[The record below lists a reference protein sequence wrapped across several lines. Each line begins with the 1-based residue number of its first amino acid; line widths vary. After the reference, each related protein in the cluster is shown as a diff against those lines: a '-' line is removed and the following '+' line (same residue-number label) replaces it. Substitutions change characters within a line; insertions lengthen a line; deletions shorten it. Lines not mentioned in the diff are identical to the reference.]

1 MQLDLLQDGFV
12 AIPQAGIGQIQQ
24 RAGELHGFTKHEV
37 ERRINVGR
45 AQFFHALKCLD
56 PALCLTRLGGLS
68 LEAGDVA
75 FHVRGL
81 RLLLLVGLLLLGQ
94 TLGTGALEGCVTA
107 AVERD
112 FALIDVGDVVHHGI
126 EKIPVVGYQQQG
138 ARVAFEEVF
147 EPQNGIKVQ
156 VVGRFIEQ
164 QQIRR
169 THEGLRQVQAD
180 LARAEADED
189 GAAQARLHSELDSAD
204 GYTADA
210 RARKMLAGLG
220 FTNEQMD
227 RPVADFSGGWRM
239 RLNLAQALMCPSD
252 LLLLDE
258 PTNHLDLDAILWL
271 EDFLKNYPGTLLLIS
286 HDRDFLDAVVDNIAH
301 VDQRKITLYRGG
313 YSAFERARAERL
325 AQQQQAYEKQ
335 QAQRAHMES
344 YIARFKAQ
352 ATKARQAQSR
362 IKALERM
369 EELSAAHVDSPFDF
383 VFREAVK
390 LSSPLLDLSDARLGY
405 GDKTIL
411 EKVKLQLVPGA
422 RIGLLGPNGA
432 GKSTLIKNLAGE
444 LEPLSGRLARGETLV
459 VGYFAQHQLD
469 SLDSKASPL
478 LHMQRLAPTERE
490 QTLRDFL
497 GGFDFRGAR
506 IDEPVL
512 NFSGGEKARLALAL
526 IAWGRP
532 NLLLLDE
539 PTNHLDLEM
548 RLALTMALQEF
559 SGAVLVVSHDR
570 HLLKSTTDEFLLV
583 ADGKVQ
589 EFDGDLEDYARW
601 LADYRLRNA
610 PVSTTLVNPDKTDK
624 KAQRQAAA
632 ALRQQ
637 LAPHKREADK
647 LESELGKVNEKL
659 AKIETSLGDSA
670 VYEAARKDELRDL
683 LAEQA
688 KLKVL
693 ESQLEERW
701 MEALELLESM
711 QAELEALS

>member
-1 MQLDLLQDGFV
+1 MIRLQNLTLQRGPQRLLED
-12 AIPQAGIGQIQQ
+12 AELTLHAGHKAGLIGANGAGKSSLFALL
-24 RAGELHGFTKHEV
+24 RGELHPDSGDCFLPADWRIAHMRQEV
-37 ERRINVGR
+37 DTLERLAVDYV
-45 AQFFHALKCLD
+45 LD
-56 PALCLTRLGGLS
+56 
-68 LEAGDVA
+68 GD
-75 FHVRGL
+75 L
-81 RLLLLVGLLLLGQ
+81 R
-94 TLGTGALEGCVTA
+94 
-107 AVERD
+107 
-112 FALIDVGDVVHHGI
+112 
-126 EKIPVVGYQQQG
+126 
-138 ARVAFEEVF
+138 
-147 EPQNGIKVQ
+147 
-156 VVGRFIEQ
+156 
-164 QQIRR
+164 
-169 THEGLRQVQAD
+169 LRQVQHD
-180 LARAEADED
+180 LAAAEAAHD

-210 RARKMLAGLG
+210 RARKLLAGLG

-227 RPVADFSGGWRM
+227 RQVGDFSGGWRM

-258 PTNHLDLDAILWL
+258 PTNHLDLDAIIWL
-271 EDFLKNYPGTLLLIS
+271 EEWLKSYPGTLLLIS
-286 HDRDFLDAVVDNIAH
+286 HDRDFLDAVVDHVAH

-313 YSAFERARAERL
+313 YTAFERARAERL

-383 VFREAVK
+383 VFRESQK
-390 LSSPLLDLSDARLGY
+390 ISSPLIDLSDARLGY
-405 GDKTIL
+405 GEKTVL
-411 EKVKLQLVPGA
+411 EKVKLQLTPGA

-432 GKSTLIKNLAGE
+432 GKSTLIKNLSGE
-444 LEPLSGRLARGETLV
+444 LEPLAGRLTRGENTV

-478 LHMQRLAPTERE
+478 LHLQRLAPTERE

-570 HLLKSTTDEFLLV
+570 HLLKSTTDNFYLV
-583 ADGKVQ
+583 ADGKVE
-589 EFDGDLEDYARW
+589 EFDGDLEDYTRW
-601 LADYRLRNA
+601 LVEYRQRNA
-610 PVSTTLVNPDKTDK
+610 PVNNTPVNPDKTDK

-647 LESELGKVNEKL
+647 LEAELGKLHEKL
-659 AKIETSLGDSA
+659 AKIDASLGDSDI
-670 VYEAARKDELRDL
+670 YEPARKNDLRDL

-688 KLKVL
+688 RLKVR
-693 ESQLEERW
+693 EAELEEAW

>member
-1 MQLDLLQDGFV
+1 MIRLSNLTLQRGPQRLLED
-12 AIPQAGIGQIQQ
+12 AELTLHAGQKAGLIGANGAGKSSLFALL
-24 RAGELHGFTKHEV
+24 RGELTPDSGDCQLPGDWRIAHMRQEV
-37 ERRINVGR
+37 DT
-45 AQFFHALKCLD
+45 LD
-56 PALCLTRLGGLS
+56 RLAVDYVLD
-68 LEAGDVA
+68 GDI
-75 FHVRGL
+75 RL
-81 RLLLLVGLLLLGQ
+81 R
-94 TLGTGALEGCVTA
+94 
-107 AVERD
+107 
-112 FALIDVGDVVHHGI
+112 
-126 EKIPVVGYQQQG
+126 
-138 ARVAFEEVF
+138 
-147 EPQNGIKVQ
+147 KVQ
-156 VVGRFIEQ
+156 DE
-164 QQIRR
+164 
-169 THEGLRQVQAD
+169 
-180 LARAEADED
+180 LAAAEAAHDN
-189 GAAQARLHSELDSAD
+189 AALARLHIELDSAD

-210 RARKMLAGLG
+210 RARKLLAGLG
-220 FTNEQMD
+220 FSNEQMD
-227 RPVADFSGGWRM
+227 RRVGDFSGGWRM

-271 EDFLKNYPGTLLLIS
+271 EDWLKGYPGTLLLIS
-286 HDRDFLDAVVDNIAH
+286 HDRDFLDAVVDHVAH
-301 VDQRKITLYRGG
+301 VEQCKLTLYRGG

-335 QAQRAHMES
+335 QAQRAHMEK

-369 EELSAAHVDSPFDF
+369 EELTAAHVDSPFDF
-383 VFREAVK
+383 VFRESQK
-390 LSSPLLDLSDARLGY
+390 ISSPLLDLSEARLGY
-405 GDKTIL
+405 GEKTVL

-432 GKSTLIKNLAGE
+432 GKSTLIKNLSGE
-444 LEPLSGRLARGETLV
+444 LQPLAGRLVRGENTA

-478 LHMQRLAPTERE
+478 LHLQRLAPAERE

-497 GGFDFRGAR
+497 GGFDFRGDR
-506 IDEPVL
+506 CDEPVV

-526 IAWGRP
+526 IAWERP

-559 SGAVLVVSHDR
+559 SGAVVVVSHDR

-583 ADGKVQ
+583 ADGKM
-589 EFDGDLEDYARW
+589 EAFDGDLDDYARW
-601 LADYRLRNA
+601 LVEYRQRTA
-610 PVSTTLVNPDKTDK
+610 PVSNAPVNPDKTDK

-637 LAPHKREADK
+637 LAPHKRQAEKLEAD
-647 LESELGKVNEKL
+647 LGKVHTEL
-659 AKIETSLGDSA
+659 AKVEASLGDSG

-683 LAEQA
+683 LARQA
-688 KLKVL
+688 QLKGR
-693 ESQLEERW
+693 EAELEEAW
-701 MEALELLESM
+701 MEALEVLETM

>member
-1 MQLDLLQDGFV
+1 MIRLQNLTLQRGPQRLLED
-12 AIPQAGIGQIQQ
+12 AELTLHAGHKAGLIGANGAGKSSLFALI
-24 RAGELHGFTKHEV
+24 RGELHPDSGDCFLPADWRIAHMRQEIETL
-37 ERRINVGR
+37 ERLAVDYV
-45 AQFFHALKCLD
+45 LD
-56 PALCLTRLGGLS
+56 
-68 LEAGDVA
+68 GD
-75 FHVRGL
+75 L
-81 RLLLLVGLLLLGQ
+81 RL
-94 TLGTGALEGCVTA
+94 
-107 AVERD
+107 R
-112 FALIDVGDVVHHGI
+112 
-126 EKIPVVGYQQQG
+126 
-138 ARVAFEEVF
+138 EV
-147 EPQNGIKVQ
+147 Q
-156 VVGRFIEQ
+156 R
-164 QQIRR
+164 
-169 THEGLRQVQAD
+169 D
-180 LARAEADED
+180 LAAAEAAHD

-210 RARKMLAGLG
+210 RARKLLAGLG

-227 RPVADFSGGWRM
+227 RQVGDFSGGWRM

-258 PTNHLDLDAILWL
+258 PTNHLDLDAIIWL
-271 EDFLKNYPGTLLLIS
+271 EEWLKSYPGTLLLIS
-286 HDRDFLDAVVDNIAH
+286 HDRDFLDEVVDHVAH

-313 YSAFERARAERL
+313 YTAFERARAERL

-383 VFREAVK
+383 VFRESSK
-390 LSSPLLDLSDARLGY
+390 ISSPLIDLSDARLGY

-411 EKVKLQLVPGA
+411 EKVKLQLTPGA

-444 LEPLSGRLARGETLV
+444 LSPIAGRLTRGENTV

-526 IAWGRP
+526 IAWERP

-570 HLLKSTTDEFLLV
+570 HLLKSTTDNFYLV
-583 ADGKVQ
+583 ADGKVE

-601 LADYRLRNA
+601 LVEYRQRNA
-610 PVSTTLVNPDKTDK
+610 PVSNTPVNPDKTDK

-647 LESELGKVNEKL
+647 LEAELGKLHEKL
-659 AKIETSLGDSA
+659 AKVDARLGDSDI
-670 VYEAARKDELRDL
+670 YEPARKNELRDL

-688 KLKVL
+688 KLKVR
-693 ESQLEERW
+693 EGELEEAW
-701 MEALELLESM
+701 MEALETLESM

>member
-1 MQLDLLQDGFV
+1 MIRLQNLTLQRGPQRLLED
-12 AIPQAGIGQIQQ
+12 AELTLHAGHKAGLIGANGAGKSSLFALI
-24 RAGELHGFTKHEV
+24 RGELHPDSGDCFLPADWRIAHMRQEIETL
-37 ERRINVGR
+37 ERIAVDYV
-45 AQFFHALKCLD
+45 LD
-56 PALCLTRLGGLS
+56 
-68 LEAGDVA
+68 GD
-75 FHVRGL
+75 L
-81 RLLLLVGLLLLGQ
+81 RL
-94 TLGTGALEGCVTA
+94 
-107 AVERD
+107 R
-112 FALIDVGDVVHHGI
+112 
-126 EKIPVVGYQQQG
+126 
-138 ARVAFEEVF
+138 EV
-147 EPQNGIKVQ
+147 Q
-156 VVGRFIEQ
+156 
-164 QQIRR
+164 
-169 THEGLRQVQAD
+169 HD
-180 LARAEADED
+180 LAAAEAAHD

-210 RARKMLAGLG
+210 RARKLLAGLG

-227 RPVADFSGGWRM
+227 RQVGDFSGGWRM

-258 PTNHLDLDAILWL
+258 PTNHLDLDAIIWL
-271 EDFLKNYPGTLLLIS
+271 EEWLKSYPGTLMLIS
-286 HDRDFLDAVVDNIAH
+286 HDRDFLDAVVDHVAH

-383 VFREAVK
+383 VFRESTK
-390 LSSPLLDLSDARLGY
+390 ISSPLIDLSDARLGY
-405 GDKTIL
+405 GDKAVL
-411 EKVKLQLVPGA
+411 EKVKLQLTPGA

-444 LEPLSGRLARGETLV
+444 LEPLAGRLTRGENTV

-478 LHMQRLAPTERE
+478 LHLQRLAPTERE

-526 IAWGRP
+526 IAWDRP

-570 HLLKSTTDEFLLV
+570 HLLKSTTDNFYLV
-583 ADGKVQ
+583 ADGKVE

-601 LADYRLRNA
+601 LVEYRQRNA
-610 PVSTTLVNPDKTDK
+610 PVSNTPVNPDKTDK

-647 LESELGKVNEKL
+647 LEAELGKLHEKL
-659 AKIETSLGDSA
+659 AKIDTSLGDSDI
-670 VYEAARKDELRDL
+670 YEPMRKNDLRDL

-688 KLKVL
+688 KLKVR
-693 ESQLEERW
+693 EAELEEAW

>member
-1 MQLDLLQDGFV
+1 MIRLQNLTLQRGPQRLLED
-12 AIPQAGIGQIQQ
+12 AELTLHAGHKAGLIGANGAGKSSLFALL
-24 RAGELHGFTKHEV
+24 RGELHPDSGDCFLPADWRIAHMRQEV
-37 ERRINVGR
+37 DT
-45 AQFFHALKCLD
+45 LD
-56 PALCLTRLGGLS
+56 RLAVDYVLD
-68 LEAGDVA
+68 GD
-75 FHVRGL
+75 
-81 RLLLLVGLLLLGQ
+81 
-94 TLGTGALEGCVTA
+94 
-107 AVERD
+107 
-112 FALIDVGDVVHHGI
+112 
-126 EKIPVVGYQQQG
+126 
-138 ARVAFEEVF
+138 
-147 EPQNGIKVQ
+147 
-156 VVGRFIEQ
+156 
-164 QQIRR
+164 IR
-169 THEGLRQVQAD
+169 LRQVQHD
-180 LARAEADED
+180 LAAAEVAHD
-189 GAAQARLHSELDSAD
+189 GAAQARLHAELDSAD

-210 RARKMLAGLG
+210 RARKLLAGLG

-227 RPVADFSGGWRM
+227 RPVGDFSGGWRM

-258 PTNHLDLDAILWL
+258 PTNHLDLDAIIWL
-271 EDFLKNYPGTLLLIS
+271 EEWLKSYPGTLLLIS
-286 HDRDFLDAVVDNIAH
+286 HDRDFLDEVVDHVAH

-383 VFREAVK
+383 TFRESHK
-390 LSSPLLDLSDARLGY
+390 ISSPLLDLSDARLGY
-405 GDKTIL
+405 GEKTIL
-411 EKVKLQLVPGA
+411 EKVKLQLTPGA

-444 LEPLSGRLARGETLV
+444 LSPLAGRMTRGENTV

-469 SLDSKASPL
+469 SLDAKASPL
-478 LHMQRLAPTERE
+478 LHLQRLAPTERE

-526 IAWGRP
+526 IAWERP

-570 HLLKSTTDEFLLV
+570 HLLKSTTDNFYLV
-583 ADGKVQ
+583 ADGKVE

-601 LADYRLRNA
+601 LVEYRQRNA
-610 PVSTTLVNPDKTDK
+610 PVSNTPVNADKTDK

-647 LESELGKVNEKL
+647 LEAELGKLHEQL
-659 AKIETSLGDSA
+659 AKIEASLGDSA
-670 VYEAARKDELRDL
+670 VYEADRKDELRDL
-683 LAEQA
+683 LADQA
-688 KLKVL
+688 RLKVR
-693 ESQLEERW
+693 EAELEEAW
-701 MEALELLESM
+701 MEALEVLESM

>member
-1 MQLDLLQDGFV
+1 MIRLSNLTLQRGPQRLLEG
-12 AIPQAGIGQIQQ
+12 AELTLHAGHKAGLIGANGAGKSSLFALL
-24 RAGELHGFTKHEV
+24 RGELTPDSGDCQLPADWRIAHMRQEV
-37 ERRINVGR
+37 DT
-45 AQFFHALKCLD
+45 LD
-56 PALCLTRLGGLS
+56 S
-68 LEAGDVA
+68 LAVDYVLDGD
-75 FHVRGL
+75 L
-81 RLLLLVGLLLLGQ
+81 RL
-94 TLGTGALEGCVTA
+94 
-107 AVERD
+107 R
-112 FALIDVGDVVHHGI
+112 
-126 EKIPVVGYQQQG
+126 K
-138 ARVAFEEVF
+138 
-147 EPQNGIKVQ
+147 
-156 VVGRFIEQ
+156 
-164 QQIRR
+164 
-169 THEGLRQVQAD
+169 VQAD
-180 LARAEADED
+180 LAAAEAAHD
-189 GAAQARLHSELDSAD
+189 GTALARLHIELDSAD

-210 RARKMLAGLG
+210 RARKLLAGLG

-227 RPVADFSGGWRM
+227 RRVGDFSGGWRM

-271 EDFLKNYPGTLLLIS
+271 EDWLKSYPGTLLLIS
-286 HDRDFLDAVVDNIAH
+286 HDRDFLDAVVDHVAH
-301 VDQRKITLYRGG
+301 VEQCKLTLYRGG
-313 YSAFERARAERL
+313 YTAFERTRAERL

-335 QAQRAHMES
+335 QAQRAHMEK

-383 VFREAVK
+383 VFRESEK
-390 LSSPLLDLSDARLGY
+390 ISSPLLDLSEGRLGY

-411 EKVKLQLVPGA
+411 EKVKLQLTPGA

-444 LEPLSGRLARGETLV
+444 LEPLSGRLVRGENLS

-469 SLDSKASPL
+469 SLDNKASPL
-478 LHMQRLAPTERE
+478 LHLQRLAPTERE

-497 GGFDFRGAR
+497 GGFDFRGNR

-526 IAWGRP
+526 IAWERP

-570 HLLKSTTDEFLLV
+570 HLLKSTTDDFLLV
-583 ADGKVQ
+583 ADGKV
-589 EFDGDLEDYARW
+589 ETFDGDLDDYSRW
-601 LADYRLRNA
+601 LVEYRQRNA
-610 PVSTTLVNPDKTDK
+610 PVSTAPVNADKTDK

-647 LESELGKVNEKL
+647 LERELGTLHEQL
-659 AKIETSLGDSA
+659 AKVDASLGDSA
-670 VYEAARKDELRDL
+670 LYEAARKDELRDL
-683 LAEQA
+683 LAQQA
-688 KLKVL
+688 KLKVR
-693 ESQLEERW
+693 EAELEEAW
-701 MEALELLESM
+701 MAALEELETM

>member
-1 MQLDLLQDGFV
+1 MIRLQSLTLQRG
-12 AIPQAGIGQIQQ
+12 PQ
-24 RAGELHGFTKHEV
+24 
-37 ERRINVGR
+37 
-45 AQFFHALKCLD
+45 
-56 PALCLTRLGGLS
+56 
-68 LEAGDVA
+68 
-75 FHVRGL
+75 
-81 RLLLLVGLLLLGQ
+81 RLLEDAELTLHAGQKAGLIGANGAGKSSLFALLLGELTPDSGDCLLPADWRIAHMRQ
-94 TLGTGALEGCVTA
+94 EIDTLDRI
-107 AVERD
+107 AVD
-112 FALIDVGDVVHHGI
+112 YVLDGD
-126 EKIPVVGYQQQG
+126 Q
-138 ARVAFEEVF
+138 RLREV
-147 EPQNGIKVQ
+147 Q
-156 VVGRFIEQ
+156 R
-164 QQIRR
+164 
-169 THEGLRQVQAD
+169 L
-180 LARAEADED
+180 LAKAEADQD
-189 GAAQARLHSELDSAD
+189 GAAQARMHSELDSAD

-210 RARKMLAGLG
+210 RARKLLAGLG

-227 RPVADFSGGWRM
+227 KPVADFSGGWRM

-271 EDFLKNYPGTLLLIS
+271 EDWLKSYPGTLLLIS
-286 HDRDFLDAVVDNIAH
+286 HDRDFLDAVVDHVAH
-301 VDQRKITLYRGG
+301 VEQRKITLYRGG

-335 QAQRAHMES
+335 QAQRAHMEKF
-344 YIARFKAQ
+344 ITRFKAQ
-352 ATKARQAQSR
+352 ATKAKQAQSR

-383 VFREAVK
+383 TFRESTK
-390 LSSPLLDLSDARLGY
+390 ISSPLLDLSDARLGY
-405 GDKTIL
+405 GDRAVL
-411 EKVKLQLVPGA
+411 EKVKLQLTPGA

-432 GKSTLIKNLAGE
+432 GKSTLIKNLSGE
-444 LEPLSGRLARGETLV
+444 LEPLSGRLVRGENTV

-478 LHMQRLAPTERE
+478 LHLQRIAPTERE

-506 IDEPVL
+506 LDEPVL

-526 IAWGRP
+526 IAWDRP

-570 HLLKSTTDEFLLV
+570 HLLKSTTDDFLLV
-583 ADGKVQ
+583 ADGRVQ

-601 LADYRLRNA
+601 LVDYRLRNA
-610 PVSTTLVNPDKTDK
+610 PVSNTPLNVDKTDK
-624 KAQRQAAA
+624 KAQRQQAA

-637 LAPHKREADK
+637 LAPHKKQADK
-647 LESELGKVNEKL
+647 LERDLGLLHEKL
-659 AKIETSLGDSA
+659 AKVEAALADSA
-670 VYEAARKDELRDL
+670 NYEAANKDKLRDL

-688 KLKVL
+688 KLKVS
-693 ESQLEERW
+693 ESDLEEAW

>member
-1 MQLDLLQDGFV
+1 MIRLQNLTLQRGPQRLLED
-12 AIPQAGIGQIQQ
+12 AELTLHAGHKAGLIGANGAGKSSLFALI
-24 RAGELHGFTKHEV
+24 RGELHPDSGDCFLPADWRIAHMRQEIETL
-37 ERRINVGR
+37 ERIAVDYV
-45 AQFFHALKCLD
+45 LD
-56 PALCLTRLGGLS
+56 
-68 LEAGDVA
+68 GD
-75 FHVRGL
+75 L
-81 RLLLLVGLLLLGQ
+81 RL
-94 TLGTGALEGCVTA
+94 
-107 AVERD
+107 R
-112 FALIDVGDVVHHGI
+112 
-126 EKIPVVGYQQQG
+126 
-138 ARVAFEEVF
+138 EV
-147 EPQNGIKVQ
+147 Q
-156 VVGRFIEQ
+156 
-164 QQIRR
+164 
-169 THEGLRQVQAD
+169 HD
-180 LARAEADED
+180 LAAAEAAHD

-210 RARKMLAGLG
+210 RARKLLAGLG

-227 RPVADFSGGWRM
+227 RQVGDFSGGWRM

-258 PTNHLDLDAILWL
+258 PTNHLDLDAIIWL
-271 EDFLKNYPGTLLLIS
+271 EEWLKSYPGTLLLIS
-286 HDRDFLDAVVDNIAH
+286 HDRDFLDAVVDHVAH

-313 YSAFERARAERL
+313 YTAFERARAERL

-383 VFREAVK
+383 VFRESTK
-390 LSSPLLDLSDARLGY
+390 ISSPLIDLSDARLGY
-405 GDKTIL
+405 GEKTVL
-411 EKVKLQLVPGA
+411 EKVKLQLTPGA

-444 LEPLSGRLARGETLV
+444 LEPLAGRLTRGENTV

-478 LHMQRLAPTERE
+478 LHLQRLAPTERE

-526 IAWGRP
+526 IAWDRP

-559 SGAVLVVSHDR
+559 TGAVLVVSHDR
-570 HLLKSTTDEFLLV
+570 HLLKSTTDNFYLV
-583 ADGKVQ
+583 ADGKVE
-589 EFDGDLEDYARW
+589 EFDGDLDDYTRW
-601 LADYRLRNA
+601 LVEYRQRNA
-610 PVSTTLVNPDKTDK
+610 PVSNTPVNPDKTDK

-647 LESELGKVNEKL
+647 LEAELGKLHEKL
-659 AKIETSLGDSA
+659 AKIDVSLGDSDI
-670 VYEAARKDELRDL
+670 YEPARKNDLRDL

-688 KLKVL
+688 KLKVR
-693 ESQLEERW
+693 EAELEESW

>member
-1 MQLDLLQDGFV
+1 MIRLSNLTLQRGPQRLLEG
-12 AIPQAGIGQIQQ
+12 AELTLHAGQKAGLIGANGAGKSSLFALL
-24 RAGELHGFTKHEV
+24 RGELTPDSGDCQLPGDWRIAHMRQEV
-37 ERRINVGR
+37 DT
-45 AQFFHALKCLD
+45 LD
-56 PALCLTRLGGLS
+56 RLAVDYVLD
-68 LEAGDVA
+68 GDI
-75 FHVRGL
+75 RL
-81 RLLLLVGLLLLGQ
+81 R
-94 TLGTGALEGCVTA
+94 
-107 AVERD
+107 
-112 FALIDVGDVVHHGI
+112 
-126 EKIPVVGYQQQG
+126 
-138 ARVAFEEVF
+138 
-147 EPQNGIKVQ
+147 KVQ
-156 VVGRFIEQ
+156 DE
-164 QQIRR
+164 
-169 THEGLRQVQAD
+169 
-180 LARAEADED
+180 LAAAEAAHDN
-189 GAAQARLHSELDSAD
+189 AALARLHVELDSAD

-210 RARKMLAGLG
+210 RARKLLAGLG
-220 FTNEQMD
+220 FSNEQMD
-227 RPVADFSGGWRM
+227 RRVGDFSGGWRM

-271 EDFLKNYPGTLLLIS
+271 EDWLKGYPGTLLLIS
-286 HDRDFLDAVVDNIAH
+286 HDRDFLDAVVDHVAH
-301 VDQRKITLYRGG
+301 VEQCKLTLYRGG
-313 YSAFERARAERL
+313 YTAFERARAERL

-335 QAQRAHMES
+335 QAQRAHMEK

-369 EELSAAHVDSPFDF
+369 EELTAAHVDSPFDF
-383 VFREAVK
+383 VFRESQK
-390 LSSPLLDLSDARLGY
+390 ISSPLLDLSEARLGY
-405 GDKTIL
+405 GEKTVL

-432 GKSTLIKNLAGE
+432 GKSTLIKNLSGE
-444 LEPLSGRLARGETLV
+444 LQPLAGRLVRGENTA

-478 LHMQRLAPTERE
+478 LHLQRLAPSERE

-497 GGFDFRGAR
+497 GGFDFRGDR
-506 IDEPVL
+506 CDEPVV

-526 IAWGRP
+526 IAWERP

-559 SGAVLVVSHDR
+559 SGAVVVVSHDR

-583 ADGKVQ
+583 ADGKVS
-589 EFDGDLEDYARW
+589 EFEGDLDDYARW
-601 LADYRLRNA
+601 LVDYRQRNA
-610 PVSTTLVNPDKTDK
+610 PVSNTPVNPDKTDK

-637 LAPHKREADK
+637 LAPHKRQADK
-647 LESELGKVNEKL
+647 LEAELSKLHADL
-659 AKIETSLGDSA
+659 AKVEASLGDSG

-683 LAEQA
+683 LARQA
-688 KLKVL
+688 QLKTR
-693 ESQLEERW
+693 EAELEEAW
-701 MEALELLESM
+701 MEALEVLETM

>member
-1 MQLDLLQDGFV
+1 MIRLSNLTLQRGPQRLLEG
-12 AIPQAGIGQIQQ
+12 AELTLHAGQKAGLIGANGAGKSSLFALL
-24 RAGELHGFTKHEV
+24 RGELTPDSGECQLPGDWRIAHMRQEV
-37 ERRINVGR
+37 DT
-45 AQFFHALKCLD
+45 LD
-56 PALCLTRLGGLS
+56 RLAVDYVLD
-68 LEAGDVA
+68 GDV
-75 FHVRGL
+75 RL
-81 RLLLLVGLLLLGQ
+81 R
-94 TLGTGALEGCVTA
+94 E
-107 AVERD
+107 
-112 FALIDVGDVVHHGI
+112 
-126 EKIPVVGYQQQG
+126 
-138 ARVAFEEVF
+138 
-147 EPQNGIKVQ
+147 
-156 VVGRFIEQ
+156 
-164 QQIRR
+164 
-169 THEGLRQVQAD
+169 VQAA
-180 LARAEADED
+180 LAAAEAAHDNN
-189 GAAQARLHSELDSAD
+189 ALARLHVELDSAD

-210 RARKMLAGLG
+210 RARKLLAGLG
-220 FTNEQMD
+220 FSNEQMD
-227 RPVADFSGGWRM
+227 RRVGDFSGGWRM

-271 EDFLKNYPGTLLLIS
+271 EDWLKSYPGTLLLIS
-286 HDRDFLDAVVDNIAH
+286 HDRDFLDAVVDHVAH
-301 VDQRKITLYRGG
+301 VEQCKLTLYRGG
-313 YSAFERARAERL
+313 YSAFERARADRL

-335 QAQRAHMES
+335 QAQRAHMEK

-383 VFREAVK
+383 TFRESEK
-390 LSSPLLDLSDARLGY
+390 ISSPLLDLAEARLGY
-405 GDKTIL
+405 GEKTVL
-411 EKVKLQLVPGA
+411 EKVKLQLTPGA

-444 LEPLSGRLARGETLV
+444 LEPLAGRLVRGENLV

-478 LHMQRLAPTERE
+478 LHLQRLAPTERE

-526 IAWGRP
+526 IAWERP

-570 HLLKSTTDEFLLV
+570 HLLKSTTDDFLLV
-583 ADGKVQ
+583 ADGKV
-589 EFDGDLEDYARW
+589 ETFDGDLDDYTRW
-601 LADYRLRNA
+601 LVEYRQRNA
-610 PVSTTLVNPDKTDK
+610 PVSTTPVNPDKTDK

-637 LAPHKREADK
+637 LAPHKRQADK
-647 LESELGKVNEKL
+647 LEAEL
-659 AKIETSLGDSA
+659 AKLHEELAGVDASLSDSA
-670 VYEAARKDELRDL
+670 LYEAARKDELREL
-683 LAEQA
+683 LARQA
-688 KLKVL
+688 KLKVR
-693 ESQLEERW
+693 EGELEEAW
-701 MEALELLESM
+701 MQALEVLESM

>member
-1 MQLDLLQDGFV
+1 MIRLQNLTLQRGPQRLLED
-12 AIPQAGIGQIQQ
+12 AELTLHAGQKAGLIGANGAGKSSLFALL
-24 RAGELHGFTKHEV
+24 RGELHPDSGDCFLPADWRIAHMRQEV
-37 ERRINVGR
+37 DTLERLAVDYV
-45 AQFFHALKCLD
+45 LD
-56 PALCLTRLGGLS
+56 
-68 LEAGDVA
+68 GD
-75 FHVRGL
+75 L
-81 RLLLLVGLLLLGQ
+81 R
-94 TLGTGALEGCVTA
+94 
-107 AVERD
+107 
-112 FALIDVGDVVHHGI
+112 
-126 EKIPVVGYQQQG
+126 
-138 ARVAFEEVF
+138 
-147 EPQNGIKVQ
+147 
-156 VVGRFIEQ
+156 
-164 QQIRR
+164 
-169 THEGLRQVQAD
+169 LRQVQRD
-180 LARAEADED
+180 LAAAEAAHD

-210 RARKMLAGLG
+210 RARKLLAGLG

-227 RPVADFSGGWRM
+227 RQVGDFSGGWRM

-258 PTNHLDLDAILWL
+258 PTNHLDLDAIIWL
-271 EDFLKNYPGTLLLIS
+271 EEWLKSYPGTLMLIS
-286 HDRDFLDAVVDNIAH
+286 HDRDFLDAVVDHVAH

-369 EELSAAHVDSPFDF
+369 EELTAAHVDSPFDF
-383 VFREAVK
+383 VFRESQK
-390 LSSPLLDLSDARLGY
+390 ISSPLIDLSDARLGY
-405 GDKTIL
+405 GEKAVL
-411 EKVKLQLVPGA
+411 EKVKLQLTPGA

-444 LEPLSGRLARGETLV
+444 LTPLAGRLTRGENTV

-478 LHMQRLAPTERE
+478 LHLQRLAPTERE

-526 IAWGRP
+526 IAWDRP

-559 SGAVLVVSHDR
+559 SGAVLV
-570 HLLKSTTDEFLLV
+570 
-583 ADGKVQ
+583 
-589 EFDGDLEDYARW
+589 
-601 LADYRLRNA
+601 
-610 PVSTTLVNPDKTDK
+610 
-624 KAQRQAAA
+624 
-632 ALRQQ
+632 
-637 LAPHKREADK
+637 
-647 LESELGKVNEKL
+647 
-659 AKIETSLGDSA
+659 
-670 VYEAARKDELRDL
+670 
-683 LAEQA
+683 
-688 KLKVL
+688 
-693 ESQLEERW
+693 
-701 MEALELLESM
+701 
-711 QAELEALS
+711 

>member
-1 MQLDLLQDGFV
+1 MIRLQNLTLQRGPQRLLED
-12 AIPQAGIGQIQQ
+12 AELTLHAGQKAGLIGANGAGKSSLFALL
-24 RAGELHGFTKHEV
+24 RGELAPDSGDCYLPADWRIAHMRQEV
-37 ERRINVGR
+37 DTLERIAVDYVLDGDVRLREV
-45 AQFFHALKCLD
+45 QHAL
-56 PALCLTRLGGLS
+56 
-68 LEAGDVA
+68 
-75 FHVRGL
+75 
-81 RLLLLVGLLLLGQ
+81 
-94 TLGTGALEGCVTA
+94 
-107 AVERD
+107 
-112 FALIDVGDVVHHGI
+112 
-126 EKIPVVGYQQQG
+126 
-138 ARVAFEEVF
+138 
-147 EPQNGIKVQ
+147 
-156 VVGRFIEQ
+156 
-164 QQIRR
+164 
-169 THEGLRQVQAD
+169 AD
-180 LARAEADED
+180 AEARQD
-189 GAAQARLHSELDSAD
+189 GAAQARLHAELDSAD

-210 RARKMLAGLG
+210 RARKLLAGLG
-220 FTNEQMD
+220 FSNEQMD
-227 RPVADFSGGWRM
+227 RQVGDFSGGWRM
-239 RLNLAQALMCPSD
+239 RLSLAQALMCPSD

-271 EDFLKNYPGTLLLIS
+271 EDWLKGYPGTLLLIS
-286 HDRDFLDAVVDNIAH
+286 HDRDFLDEVVDHVAH
-301 VDQRKITLYRGG
+301 VEQQKLTLYRGG

-335 QAQRAHMES
+335 QAQRAHMEK

-383 VFREAVK
+383 VFRESVK
-390 LSSPLLDLSDARLGY
+390 ISSPLLDLSEGRLGY
-405 GDKTIL
+405 GDKAVL
-411 EKVKLQLVPGA
+411 DKVKLQLAPGA

-444 LEPLSGRLARGETLV
+444 LTPIGGRLVRGENLV

-478 LHMQRLAPTERE
+478 LHLQRLAPTERE
-490 QTLRDFL
+490 QVLRDFL

-526 IAWGRP
+526 IAWERP

-570 HLLKSTTDEFLLV
+570 HLLKSTTDDFLLV
-583 ADGKVQ
+583 ADGKV
-589 EFDGDLEDYARW
+589 EPFDGDLDDYARW
-601 LADYRLRNA
+601 LVDYRQRHA
-610 PVSTTLVNPDKTDK
+610 PASNTPVNPDKTDK

-637 LAPHKREADK
+637 LAPHKRQADK
-647 LESELGKVNEKL
+647 LERDLGEVNEKL
-659 AKIETSLGDSA
+659 AKIEAALSDSA
-670 VYEAARKDELRDL
+670 LYEAARKDELRDQ
-683 LAEQA
+683 LAQQA
-688 KLKVL
+688 KLKVR
-693 ESQLEERW
+693 EGELEEQW
-701 MEALELLESM
+701 MEALELLEDM
-711 QAELEALS
+711 QAQLEALG

>member
-1 MQLDLLQDGFV
+1 MIRLQNLTLQRGPQRLLED
-12 AIPQAGIGQIQQ
+12 AELTLHAGQKAGLIGANGAGKSSLFALL
-24 RAGELHGFTKHEV
+24 RGELHPDSGDCFLPADWRIAHMRQEV
-37 ERRINVGR
+37 DTLERLAVDYV
-45 AQFFHALKCLD
+45 LD
-56 PALCLTRLGGLS
+56 
-68 LEAGDVA
+68 GD
-75 FHVRGL
+75 L
-81 RLLLLVGLLLLGQ
+81 R
-94 TLGTGALEGCVTA
+94 
-107 AVERD
+107 
-112 FALIDVGDVVHHGI
+112 
-126 EKIPVVGYQQQG
+126 
-138 ARVAFEEVF
+138 
-147 EPQNGIKVQ
+147 
-156 VVGRFIEQ
+156 
-164 QQIRR
+164 
-169 THEGLRQVQAD
+169 LRQVQRE
-180 LARAEADED
+180 LAAAEAAHD
-189 GAAQARLHSELDSAD
+189 GGAQARLHAELDSAD

-210 RARKMLAGLG
+210 RARKLLAGLG

-227 RPVADFSGGWRM
+227 RQVGDFSGGWRM

-258 PTNHLDLDAILWL
+258 PTNHLDLDAIIWL
-271 EDFLKNYPGTLLLIS
+271 EDWLKGYPGTLLLIS
-286 HDRDFLDAVVDNIAH
+286 HDRDFLDAVVDHVAH

-383 VFREAVK
+383 TFRESTK
-390 LSSPLLDLSDARLGY
+390 ISSPLIDLSDARLGY
-405 GDKTIL
+405 GERAVL
-411 EKVKLQLVPGA
+411 EKVKLQLTPGA

-432 GKSTLIKNLAGE
+432 GKSTLIKNLSGE
-444 LEPLSGRLARGETLV
+444 LQPLSGRLTRGENTV

-478 LHMQRLAPTERE
+478 LHLQRLAPTERE

-526 IAWGRP
+526 IAWERP

-570 HLLKSTTDEFLLV
+570 HLLKSTTDNFFLV
-583 ADGKVQ
+583 ADGKVE
-589 EFDGDLEDYARW
+589 EFDGDLDDYTRW
-601 LADYRLRNA
+601 LVDYRQRNA
-610 PVSTTLVNPDKTDK
+610 PVSNTPFNPDKTDK

-647 LESELGKVNEKL
+647 LEAELGKVHERL
-659 AKIETSLGDSA
+659 AKIETSLGDSGL
-670 VYEAARKDELRDL
+670 YEAARKDELRDL

-688 KLKVL
+688 KLKTR
-693 ESQLEERW
+693 ESELEEAW

>member
-1 MQLDLLQDGFV
+1 MIRLQNLTLQRGPQRLLED
-12 AIPQAGIGQIQQ
+12 AELTLHAGHKAGLIGANGAGKSSLFALI
-24 RAGELHGFTKHEV
+24 RGELHPDSGDCFLPADWRIAHMRQEIETL
-37 ERRINVGR
+37 ERLAVDYV
-45 AQFFHALKCLD
+45 LD
-56 PALCLTRLGGLS
+56 
-68 LEAGDVA
+68 GD
-75 FHVRGL
+75 L
-81 RLLLLVGLLLLGQ
+81 RL
-94 TLGTGALEGCVTA
+94 
-107 AVERD
+107 R
-112 FALIDVGDVVHHGI
+112 
-126 EKIPVVGYQQQG
+126 
-138 ARVAFEEVF
+138 EV
-147 EPQNGIKVQ
+147 Q
-156 VVGRFIEQ
+156 R
-164 QQIRR
+164 
-169 THEGLRQVQAD
+169 D
-180 LARAEADED
+180 LAAAEAAHD

-210 RARKMLAGLG
+210 RARKLLAGLG

-227 RPVADFSGGWRM
+227 RQVGDFSGGWRM

-258 PTNHLDLDAILWL
+258 PTNHLDLDAIIWL
-271 EDFLKNYPGTLLLIS
+271 EEWLKSYPGTLLLIS
-286 HDRDFLDAVVDNIAH
+286 HDRDFLDAVVDHVAH

-383 VFREAVK
+383 VFRESTK
-390 LSSPLLDLSDARLGY
+390 ISSPLIDLSDARLGY
-405 GDKTIL
+405 GDKAVL
-411 EKVKLQLVPGA
+411 EKVKLQLTPGA

-444 LEPLSGRLARGETLV
+444 LSPLAGRLTRGENTV

-478 LHMQRLAPTERE
+478 LHLQRLAPTERE

-526 IAWGRP
+526 IAWERP

-570 HLLKSTTDEFLLV
+570 HLLKSTTDNFYLV
-583 ADGKVQ
+583 ADGKVE

-601 LADYRLRNA
+601 LVDYRQRNA
-610 PVSTTLVNPDKTDK
+610 PVSNTPVNPDKTDK

-647 LESELGKVNEKL
+647 LEAELGKLHEKL
-659 AKIETSLGDSA
+659 ATIDTRLGDSDI
-670 VYEAARKDELRDL
+670 YEPARKNDLRDL

-688 KLKVL
+688 RLKVR
-693 ESQLEERW
+693 EAELEEAW

-711 QAELEALS
+711 QAELEALF

>member
-1 MQLDLLQDGFV
+1 MIRLQSLTLQRGPQRLLED
-12 AIPQAGIGQIQQ
+12 AELTLHAGQKAGLIGANGAGKSSLFALL
-24 RAGELHGFTKHEV
+24 RGELTPDSGDCSLPADWRIAHMRQEV
-37 ERRINVGR
+37 DT
-45 AQFFHALKCLD
+45 LD
-56 PALCLTRLGGLS
+56 RQAVDYVLD
-68 LEAGDVA
+68 GD
-75 FHVRGL
+75 
-81 RLLLLVGLLLLGQ
+81 
-94 TLGTGALEGCVTA
+94 
-107 AVERD
+107 
-112 FALIDVGDVVHHGI
+112 
-126 EKIPVVGYQQQG
+126 
-138 ARVAFEEVF
+138 
-147 EPQNGIKVQ
+147 
-156 VVGRFIEQ
+156 
-164 QQIRR
+164 IR
-169 THEGLRQVQAD
+169 LRQVQHD
-180 LARAEADED
+180 LALAEESQD

-210 RARKMLAGLG
+210 RARKLLAGLG
-220 FTNEQMD
+220 FANEQME
-227 RPVADFSGGWRM
+227 RPVSDFSGGWRM

-271 EDFLKNYPGTLLLIS
+271 EDWLKSYPGTLLLIS
-286 HDRDFLDAVVDNIAH
+286 HDRDFLDAVVDHVAH
-301 VDQRKITLYRGG
+301 VEQKKITLYRGG

-335 QAQRAHMES
+335 QAQRAHMEKF
-344 YIARFKAQ
+344 ITRFKAQ
-352 ATKARQAQSR
+352 ATKAKQAQSR

-369 EELSAAHVDSPFDF
+369 EELSAAHIDSPFDF
-383 VFREAVK
+383 TFRESSK
-390 LSSPLLDLSDARLGY
+390 ISSPLLDLSDARLGY
-405 GDKTIL
+405 GDKTVL
-411 EKVKLQLVPGA
+411 QKVKLQLTPGA

-444 LEPLSGRLARGETLV
+444 LEPLSGRMVRGENTV

-478 LHMQRLAPTERE
+478 LHLQRIAPTERE

-506 IDEPVL
+506 LDEPVL

-526 IAWGRP
+526 IAWDKP

-570 HLLKSTTDEFLLV
+570 HLLKSTTDDFLLV
-583 ADGKVQ
+583 ADGVVQ

-601 LADYRLRNA
+601 LVDYRLRNA
-610 PVSTTLVNPDKTDK
+610 PVGNTSVNVDKTDK
-624 KAQRQAAA
+624 KAQRQQAA

-637 LAPHKREADK
+637 LAPHKREAEK
-647 LESELGKVNEKL
+647 LEKDLGTLHEKL
-659 AKIETSLGDSA
+659 AKIETALGDSA
-670 VYEAARKDELRDL
+670 IYEVVNKDKLRDL

-688 KLKVL
+688 KLKVREGEL
-693 ESQLEERW
+693 EDAW
-701 MEALELLESM
+701 MTALELLESM
-711 QAELEALS
+711 QTELDALS

>member
-1 MQLDLLQDGFV
+1 MIRLQNLTLQRGPQRLLED
-12 AIPQAGIGQIQQ
+12 AELTLHAGQKAGLIGANGAGKSSLFALL
-24 RAGELHGFTKHEV
+24 RGELHPDSGDCFLPADWRIAHMRQEV
-37 ERRINVGR
+37 DTLERLAVDYV
-45 AQFFHALKCLD
+45 LD
-56 PALCLTRLGGLS
+56 
-68 LEAGDVA
+68 GD
-75 FHVRGL
+75 L
-81 RLLLLVGLLLLGQ
+81 R
-94 TLGTGALEGCVTA
+94 
-107 AVERD
+107 
-112 FALIDVGDVVHHGI
+112 
-126 EKIPVVGYQQQG
+126 
-138 ARVAFEEVF
+138 
-147 EPQNGIKVQ
+147 
-156 VVGRFIEQ
+156 
-164 QQIRR
+164 
-169 THEGLRQVQAD
+169 LRQVQRD
-180 LARAEADED
+180 LAAAEAAHD

-210 RARKMLAGLG
+210 RARKLLAGLG

-227 RPVADFSGGWRM
+227 RQVGDFSGGWRM

-258 PTNHLDLDAILWL
+258 PTNHLDLDAIIWL
-271 EDFLKNYPGTLLLIS
+271 EEWLKSYPGTLMLIS
-286 HDRDFLDAVVDNIAH
+286 HDRDFLDAVVDHVAH

-325 AQQQQAYEKQ
+325 AQQQQAFEKQ

-369 EELSAAHVDSPFDF
+369 EELTAAHVDSPFDF
-383 VFREAVK
+383 VFRESQK
-390 LSSPLLDLSDARLGY
+390 ISSPLIDLSDARLGY
-405 GDKTIL
+405 GDKAVL
-411 EKVKLQLVPGA
+411 EKVKLQLTPGA

-444 LEPLSGRLARGETLV
+444 LSPLAGRLTRGENTV

-478 LHMQRLAPTERE
+478 LHLQRLAPTERE

-526 IAWGRP
+526 IAWDRP

-570 HLLKSTTDEFLLV
+570 HLLKSTTDNFYLV
-583 ADGKVQ
+583 ADGKVE
-589 EFDGDLEDYARW
+589 EFDGDLEDYTRW
-601 LADYRLRNA
+601 LVEYRQRNA
-610 PVSTTLVNPDKTDK
+610 PVSNTPVNPDKTDK

-637 LAPHKREADK
+637 LAPHKREAEK
-647 LESELGKVNEKL
+647 LEAELGKLHEKL
-659 AKIETSLGDSA
+659 AKIDTSLGDSDL
-670 VYEAARKDELRDL
+670 YEPARKNDLRDL

-688 KLKVL
+688 KLKVR
-693 ESQLEERW
+693 EAELEEAW

>member
-1 MQLDLLQDGFV
+1 MIRLQNLTLQRGPQRLLED
-12 AIPQAGIGQIQQ
+12 AELTLHAGQKAGLIGANGAGKSSLFALL
-24 RAGELHGFTKHEV
+24 RGELHPDSGDCFLPADWRIAHMRQEV
-37 ERRINVGR
+37 DTLERMAVDYV
-45 AQFFHALKCLD
+45 LD
-56 PALCLTRLGGLS
+56 
-68 LEAGDVA
+68 GD
-75 FHVRGL
+75 L
-81 RLLLLVGLLLLGQ
+81 R
-94 TLGTGALEGCVTA
+94 
-107 AVERD
+107 
-112 FALIDVGDVVHHGI
+112 
-126 EKIPVVGYQQQG
+126 
-138 ARVAFEEVF
+138 
-147 EPQNGIKVQ
+147 
-156 VVGRFIEQ
+156 
-164 QQIRR
+164 
-169 THEGLRQVQAD
+169 LRQVQRD
-180 LARAEADED
+180 LAAAEAAHD

-210 RARKMLAGLG
+210 RARKLLAGLG

-227 RPVADFSGGWRM
+227 RPVGDFSGGWRM

-258 PTNHLDLDAILWL
+258 PTNHLDLDAIIWL
-271 EDFLKNYPGTLLLIS
+271 EEWLKSYPGTLMLIS
-286 HDRDFLDAVVDNIAH
+286 HDRDFLDAVVDHVAH

-335 QAQRAHMES
+335 QVQRAHMES

-369 EELSAAHVDSPFDF
+369 EELTAAHVDSPFDF
-383 VFREAVK
+383 VFRESQK
-390 LSSPLLDLSDARLGY
+390 ISSPLIDLSDARLGY
-405 GDKTIL
+405 GDKTVL
-411 EKVKLQLVPGA
+411 EKVKLQLTPGA

-444 LEPLSGRLARGETLV
+444 LSPLAGRLTRGENTV

-478 LHMQRLAPTERE
+478 LHLQRLAPTERE

-526 IAWGRP
+526 IAWDRP

-570 HLLKSTTDEFLLV
+570 HLLKSTTDNFYLV
-583 ADGKVQ
+583 ADGKVE
-589 EFDGDLEDYARW
+589 EFDGDLEDYTRW
-601 LADYRLRNA
+601 LVEYRQRNA
-610 PVSTTLVNPDKTDK
+610 PVSTTPVNPDKTDK

-647 LESELGKVNEKL
+647 LEAELGKLHEKL
-659 AKIETSLGDSA
+659 AKIDASLGDSDI
-670 VYEAARKDELRDL
+670 YEPARKNELRDL

-688 KLKVL
+688 KLKVR
-693 ESQLEERW
+693 EAELEEAW

>member
-1 MQLDLLQDGFV
+1 MIRLQNLTLQRGPQRLLED
-12 AIPQAGIGQIQQ
+12 AELTLHAGQKAGLIGANGAGKSSLFALL
-24 RAGELHGFTKHEV
+24 RGELHPDSGDCLLPADWRIAHMRQEV
-37 ERRINVGR
+37 DTLERLAVDYV
-45 AQFFHALKCLD
+45 LD
-56 PALCLTRLGGLS
+56 
-68 LEAGDVA
+68 GD
-75 FHVRGL
+75 L
-81 RLLLLVGLLLLGQ
+81 R
-94 TLGTGALEGCVTA
+94 
-107 AVERD
+107 
-112 FALIDVGDVVHHGI
+112 
-126 EKIPVVGYQQQG
+126 
-138 ARVAFEEVF
+138 
-147 EPQNGIKVQ
+147 
-156 VVGRFIEQ
+156 
-164 QQIRR
+164 
-169 THEGLRQVQAD
+169 LRQVQRD
-180 LARAEADED
+180 LAAAEAAHD

-210 RARKMLAGLG
+210 RARKLLAGLG

-227 RPVADFSGGWRM
+227 RQVGDFSGGWRM

-258 PTNHLDLDAILWL
+258 PTNHLDLDAIIWL
-271 EDFLKNYPGTLLLIS
+271 EEWLKSYPGTLMLIS
-286 HDRDFLDAVVDNIAH
+286 HDRDFLDAVVDHVAH

-369 EELSAAHVDSPFDF
+369 EELTAAHVDSPFDF
-383 VFREAVK
+383 VFRESQK
-390 LSSPLLDLSDARLGY
+390 ISSPLIDLSDARLGY
-405 GDKTIL
+405 GEKAVL
-411 EKVKLQLVPGA
+411 EKVKLQLTPGA

-444 LEPLSGRLARGETLV
+444 LSPLAGRLTRGENTV

-478 LHMQRLAPTERE
+478 LHLQRLAPTERE

-526 IAWGRP
+526 IAWDRP

-570 HLLKSTTDEFLLV
+570 HLLKSTTDNFYLV
-583 ADGKVQ
+583 ADGKVE
-589 EFDGDLEDYARW
+589 EFDGDLEDYTRW
-601 LADYRLRNA
+601 LVEYRQRNA
-610 PVSTTLVNPDKTDK
+610 PVSNTPVNPDKTDK

-647 LESELGKVNEKL
+647 LEAELGKLHEKL
-659 AKIETSLGDSA
+659 AKIDASLGDSDI
-670 VYEAARKDELRDL
+670 YEPARKNELRDL

-688 KLKVL
+688 KLKVR
-693 ESQLEERW
+693 EAQLEEAW